1 MVAEIGKPARKV
13 LDAVSSVQYVDP
25 GYLVFSREGT
35 LVAQRFDAAPAQV
48 SGEPFAIVEP
58 VRYFFSTGAATFATS
73 RTGELVY
80 QSHRERGRVVWL
92 DRTGNEVG
100 TVSASTSHSR
110 ARISPDGTRVVFDR
124 ARPQLGSF
132 DLWMFE
138 IERGIEQ
145 QLTSD
150 RLSETHGRRRN
161 VAAMEPRRA
170 RAVVP
175 RRGSPT
181 RLHPGSNGSDVDRR
195 RSTPS
200 VRREERPQVG

>member
-13 LDAVSSVQYVDP
+13 LDAVSNVQHVDP
-25 GYLVFSREGT
+25 GYLVFSRERT
-35 LVAQRFDAAPAQV
+35 LVAQRFDAASRGV
-48 SGEPFAIVEP
+48 RLAIP
-58 VRYFFSTGAATFATS
+58 G
-73 RTGELVY
+73 
-80 QSHRERGRVVWL
+80 
-92 DRTGNEVG
+92 DRCQNPY
-100 TVSASTSHSR
+100 
-110 ARISPDGTRVVFDR
+110 I
-124 ARPQLGSF
+124 
-132 DLWMFE
+132 
-138 IERGIEQ
+138 
-145 QLTSD
+145 
-150 RLSETHGRRRN
+150 GRRRN